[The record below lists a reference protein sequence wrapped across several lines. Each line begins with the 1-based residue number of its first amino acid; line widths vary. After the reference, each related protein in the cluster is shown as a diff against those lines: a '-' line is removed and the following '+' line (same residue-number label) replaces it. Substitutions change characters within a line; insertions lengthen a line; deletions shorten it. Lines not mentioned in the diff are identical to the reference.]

1 MAVLGTPMHTKIT
14 KRSGQLNSRGTALI
28 PNLAGGWVDT
38 HASLNTLEEKII
50 SPACQESID
59 ISLAVQP
66 VT

>member
-1 MAVLGTPMHTKIT
+1 MHTKTT
-14 KRSGQLNSRGTALI
+14 KGTGQLNSRDRSLI

-38 HASLNTLEEKII
+38 HASLNTLEQKII

-59 ISLAVQP
+59 VSLAVQP